1 MKLFLRRTDKE
12 ELIFIPSYLLVDNFE
27 KLLRKKD
34 YQYKQMIFHFIID
47 FLLIDKKKIA
57 NGFDI
62 DFSAIEEKAMEA
74 FIKSEKIDGKLI
86 RPKEDSA
93 VQSPASEP
101 KENFHDLYEDHL
113 KIKEKSGVITFE
125 HIFKNDL
132 SRNIFLTYLDTD
144 FKRST
149 RKEKVKEIY
158 DEIKTN

>member
-62 DFSAIEEKAMEA
+62 DFSATR
-74 FIKSEKIDGKLI
+74 F
-86 RPKEDSA
+86 
-93 VQSPASEP
+93 
-101 KENFHDLYEDHL
+101 
-113 KIKEKSGVITFE
+113 TFP
-125 HIFKNDL
+125 
-132 SRNIFLTYLDTD
+132 
-144 FKRST
+144 
-149 RKEKVKEIY
+149 
-158 DEIKTN
+158 